1 MRGPPSAF
9 AGPALLCGRR
19 RPLVRGARAAAAR
32 GLLRRPAAAHARL
45 RGRPRSALRSAPRA
59 APARAVA
66 ERPRRARAD
75 TLLGNLTVYEML
87 AYTSE
92 LKNPMNEPFERKA
105 AKVEQVLQQLGLIGC
120 RGVRIGSQLAR
131 GISGAAPRRAP
142 ALWLAVPCVCS
153 IVRRLGLRRG
163 RRRRGR
169 RRRAAGCP
177 NTHVPAA
184 GAERRLSARPA
195 RAPQAASAS
204 A

>member
-1 MRGPPSAF
+1 
-9 AGPALLCGRR
+9 
-19 RPLVRGARAAAAR
+19 VRGAAAAAH
-32 GLLRRPAAAHARL
+32 GLLRRPAAARARL
-45 RGRPRSALRSAPRA
+45 RGLLCALRSVPRRT
-59 APARAVA
+59 PAGVFA
-66 ERPRRARAD
+66 EGRRRARAD

-131 GISGAAPRRAP
+131 GISGAR
-142 ALWLAVPCVCS
+142 S
-153 IVRRLGLRRG
+153 G
-163 RRRRGR
+163 R
-169 RRRAAGCP
+169 
-177 NTHVPAA
+177 VPAFWRCRA
-184 GAERRLSARPA
+184 CGRCVLRPLAPGAAARALTPCGGVPSAHVFASSDCVSGSPA